1 MSRAIGSHI
10 SAMKRH
16 AASQIMVLTKCGH
29 REDAEGGGAKKRE
42 RDSKDAAASLH
53 RTSPARELQ

>member
-29 REDAEGGGAKKRE
+29 RGNAEE
-42 RDSKDAAASLH
+42 
-53 RTSPARELQ
+53 E